1 MMTTNEETKKKL
13 KPLKITCK
21 SADCE
26 RGLHCFSQTKKMRIA
41 NQAGQCRYCGAKLI
55 DVSRLSKRDLA
66 DVNYTFKA
74 LKYEL
79 WRHYYWHIEIDQKA
93 INHARRK
100 GKVGMRAAAE
110 KRIRNSV
117 GVANPYRDGIQTPK
131 KGNAIYYAQH
141 ATASCCRKC
150 IEEWH
155 GIPIGQALTSD
166 QIKYFIELAMLYIEE
181 RLPFLTE
188 NGEYLPPIRKKAQNN
203 RSTAAKS

>member
-1 MMTTNEETKKKL
+1 MIANNFTKKRL

-21 SADCE
+21 STDCE
-26 RGLHCFSQTKKMRIA
+26 GGLHCFSQTKKMKIA
-41 NQAGQCRYCGAKLI
+41 NQSGQCRYCDAKLI
-55 DVSRLSKRDLA
+55 DVTRMSKRNLA

-100 GKVGMRAAAE
+100 GKVTMRIAAE
-110 KRIRNSV
+110 KRIRSSV
-117 GVANPYRDGIQTPK
+117 GAENPSRDGIQTPK
-131 KGNAIYYAQH
+131 KNNAIYYAQH

-150 IEEWH
+150 VNEWH
-155 GIPIGQALTSD
+155 GIPLGQELTND
-166 QIKYFIELAMLYIEE
+166 QVTYLTDLVMLYINE

-188 NGEYLPPIRKKAQNN
+188 HGEYIPAIRKKA
-203 RSTAAKS
+203 